1 MCSHWCL
8 FTLCCLL
15 WYLNKYFHTN
25 VSYSE
30 ILCYTYFANVFH
42 HVWLSLTGLRLVFS
56 SLTLVHFGL
65 RFDVWVFWF
74 SLFDIC
80 FAVSPFYIPPKK
92 YFFGV
97 PIAIMKHRFDISL
110 LLILLGILRLEVI
123 ESLESNKFYE
133 IKLQQPD
140 SG

>member
-30 ILCYTYFANVFH
+30 ILCYTYYAHVFH

-97 PIAIMKHRFDISL
+97 PYCHHEASFWYFSSTDFAWDIAIRSYWTI
-110 LLILLGILRLEVI
+110 GI
-123 ESLESNKFYE
+123 K
-133 IKLQQPD
+133 
-140 SG
+140 